1 MSRELK
7 FRVWDAK
14 YKSWMPTEDDAI
26 MIDMTGQIYFQRKD
40 QQNQHSLVA
49 DQKRFVITQYTGL
62 KDKNG
67 RELYEGDIILMPQ
80 DATMSHPTGE
90 SELCKVGMSG
100 GAFGYWLCD
109 RFESFLDWYGE
120 IDVIDDAEIIGNM
133 WETPEFVEII

>member
-7 FRVWDAK
+7 FRAWDAK
-14 YKSWMPTEDDAI
+14 YKSWMPTEDDVI

-49 DQKRFVITQYTGL
+49 DQKRFVISQYVGL
-62 KDKNG
+62 KDKKG
-67 RELYEGDIILMPQ
+67 QEIYEGDVILMPQ

-90 SELCKVGMSG
+90 SELCKVGISG
-100 GAFGYWLCD
+100 GSFGYWLYD